1 MSSIFVS
8 YRRQDAASQA
18 DRIYARLVTTFGTD
32 GVFKDVD
39 STRPGADFVQVIQRT
54 IAMCDVLL
62 VVIGPRWLQTRDGV
76 SRLEDPRDW
85 VRVEIRSALERNILV
100 IPVLVDGATM
110 PSETDL
116 PEELHQLARRQ
127 ARPLTENAS
136 KSELNQLVRSI
147 SAHQRA
153 LDSPGDGDAEAW
165 NRSAY
170 YPFVGRSA
178 QEPGPSRGSG
188 TRMKDQT
195 GRGAKELR
203 DAIEI
208 PGVDGLVARLRKAG
222 RRPSWPVGLLTTVVI
237 VGVAAAG
244 GDSGN
249 PTAAAFLLALGLA
262 ATLWLALRDL
272 ARRSVVMR
280 YEAET
285 ANVRWPDSPIG
296 VERPRGLRA
305 AVRRAVRA
313 RMWRSDGAPSKQV
326 PASEAQW
333 FEELID
339 AWRQLAGCT
348 RLQRIA
354 RSDRAGSNARKAG
367 SSVELCDVVDA
378 APTLDAPQALVTNI
392 EVPRVV
398 AGDDTLYLLPDR
410 LLVQEGTC
418 FAELSYATLRADW
431 RPMRFAE
438 KERPRDSERVDTT
451 WERVKR
457 NGDQDRRFKSN
468 PEWPV
473 VSYGRIEFTSET
485 GLRWIL
491 LSSKARA
498 AEHVIEVFR
507 SRGTPGSVVS
517 VRPAGEQRRGRTDP
531 TAA

>member
-18 DRIYARLVTTFGTD
+18 DRIYARLVKTFGAD

-39 STRPGADFVQVIQRT
+39 STSPGADFVQVLQRT

-62 VVIGPRWLQTRDGV
+62 VVIGPRWLQKCDEA
-76 SRLEDPRDW
+76 SRLDDPRDW
-85 VRVEIRSALERNILV
+85 VRIEILSALERNILV
-100 IPVLVDGATM
+100 IPVLVDGGTM
-110 PSETDL
+110 PSEADL

-127 ARPLTENAS
+127 ARPLTESAW

-153 LDSPGDGDAEAW
+153 LDDPGGGDAEAW

-178 QEPGPSRGSG
+178 PDPGSSRGSG
-188 TRMKDQT
+188 TVMEGRT

-208 PGVDGLVARLRKAG
+208 LGADGLVAQLGKAG
-222 RRPSWPVGLLTTVVI
+222 RRPWWPVGLLTTVV
-237 VGVAAAG
+237 VAGVTAAG
-244 GDSGN
+244 GSDAS
-249 PTAAAFLLALGLA
+249 PTAAALLLALGLA
-262 ATLWLALRDL
+262 ATVWLALRDL
-272 ARRSVVMR
+272 GRRAVVMR

-296 VERPRGLRA
+296 VERRQGLRA
-305 AVRRAVRA
+305 AVRRVVRA
-313 RMWRSDGAPSKQV
+313 RKWRSDGAPSRPV

-348 RLQRIA
+348 RLLRIA

-378 APTLDAPQALVTNI
+378 TAALESPRVLVTNI
-392 EVPRVV
+392 DVPRVV
-398 AGDDTLYLLPDR
+398 AGDDTLCFLPDR
-410 LLVQEGTC
+410 LLVQQGAC

-431 RPMRFAE
+431 QPMRFAE
-438 KERPRDSERVDTT
+438 KEKPRDSERVDTT

-457 NGDQDRRFKSN
+457 SGDQDRRFKSN

-491 LSSKARA
+491 LSSQTRA
-498 AEHVIEVFR
+498 AERVIEVFR
-507 SRGTPGSVVS
+507 SRGTPGSIVS
-517 VRPAGEQRRGRTDP
+517 VRPAGEQRRVRSDS